1 MFDHGNETRDIVESA
16 SKEKIIKQ
24 QAERIELLEKSL
36 KFQIDLGDKFQA
48 ENARLDNENELLKE
62 NEFLLEETE
71 HNLQDLYDLKQQT
84 VQIAMLEK
92 AVDTGVEA
100 EEKLEAE
107 NQRLKELL
115 IGSEPYSITHSIPI
129 LVKAIDHLMQDHSCD
144 CHGYEVIETAKRSVM
159 AWNVKAK
166 GLLAAPPQKGQDN
179 ENTPTPTV

>member
-1 MFDHGNETRDIVESA
+1 MKSDNINSVDVIVELNN
-16 SKEKIIKQ
+16 KISE
-24 QAERIELLEKSL
+24 QAEQIDRLEQKLGIWMKIAEKS
-36 KFQIDLGDKFQA
+36 QA
-48 ENARLDNENELLKE
+48 KNKRLKE
-62 NEFLLEETE
+62 DIQRMEDTHREEGGEHVAMIAQRNALL
-71 HNLQDLYDLKQQT
+71 H
-84 VQIAMLEK
+84 
-92 AVDTGVEA
+92 
-100 EEKLEAE
+100 E

-179 ENTPTPTV
+179 ENTPTPTL